1 VKVSQEKGLAKQG
14 YLYKQ
19 GKTGRWALR
28 YVVLKEGQLSW
39 FKRWKV
45 HFSFSVPQVLSS
57 SR

>member
-28 YVVLKEGQLSW
+28 YVVLKEGQVYW

-45 HFSFSVPQVLSS
+45 PSS
-57 SR
+57 SSF